1 MTPLSLQFALHGA
14 VLLMAG
20 LAGGLF
26 FARAI
31 KQRRGEVAWRVV
43 HAGGCAAGVMLLAI
57 AVPSQWLDLGPAAKI
72 ALAIGLIGGSYVLCL
87 GMYMA
92 AIWGTRGIPGGGSVL
107 NRLVSG
113 LYGVGTVMALVG
125 NALLIISLLRSA
137 TQVSVGGAFS

>member
-20 LAGGLF
+20 LTGGLF

-43 HAGGCAAGVMLLAI
+43 HG
-57 AVPSQWLDLGPAAKI
+57 
-72 ALAIGLIGGSYVLCL
+72 
-87 GMYMA
+87 
-92 AIWGTRGIPGGGSVL
+92 
-107 NRLVSG
+107 
-113 LYGVGTVMALVG
+113 
-125 NALLIISLLRSA
+125 A